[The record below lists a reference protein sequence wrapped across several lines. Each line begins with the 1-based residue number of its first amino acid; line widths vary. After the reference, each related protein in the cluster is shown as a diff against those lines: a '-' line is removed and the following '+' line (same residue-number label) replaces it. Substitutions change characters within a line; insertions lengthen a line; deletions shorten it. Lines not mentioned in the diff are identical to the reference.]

1 MIHDQL
7 KTIFKDLLNLD
18 DVQGIVFLSHRG
30 KRLLCEYKGETRKDL
45 KEFDWTAF
53 TNAFK
58 CVREAELAFGNNR
71 IFYRRSELGQVIIIM
86 GWFATIAMIRLKCNE
101 LLPAIAPD
109 DLSCSNRNH

>member
-1 MIHDQL
+1 MFHDQM
-7 KTIFKDLLNLD
+7 KTFFKDLLNLD

-30 KRLLCEYKGETRKDL
+30 NRLFSEYSGETSSDL
-45 KEFDWTAF
+45 KDFDWSTF

-58 CVREAELAFGNNR
+58 CIREAELVFANNR

-101 LLPAIAPD
+101 FIPSIAPD
-109 DLSCSNRNH
+109 DPGC